1 MNKDDLKRLA
11 DQRRFIPGI
20 YNYCDR
26 WCERCP
32 FTSRCMNFAMT
43 DEQFDDPA
51 DRDLM
56 NETFWHKLTELLQNT
71 RELLEETAGQ
81 LGIDLDALDVEEV
94 AEEERIREKVVR
106 NHACCRSAKSYS
118 EMVENWFDSFEKTES
133 ADFDFREASNS
144 AVVDEI
150 ETSTDLAD
158 AFEVIRWYQHLI
170 YVKLMRAVHG
180 MLDDTLEDLDEF
192 PNDSDG
198 SAKVA
203 LISLDRSMAAWGQVR
218 NHFLLREEAIL
229 AILVHLDRLR
239 RRVETLFPNARSFI
253 RPGFDEVELNS

>member
-11 DQRRFIPGI
+11 AERRFIPGI

-56 NETFWHKLTELLQNT
+56 NETFWHKLTDLLQNT

-81 LGIDLDALDVEEV
+81 LGIDLDTLDVEEV
-94 AEEERIREKVVR
+94 TEEERVREKMVR
-106 NHACCRSAKSYS
+106 NHACCRAAKSYS
-118 EMVENWFDSFEKTES
+118 EMAEDWLDSLENTEL
-133 ADFDFREASNS
+133 
-144 AVVDEI
+144 
-150 ETSTDLAD
+150 TDLDFQESTNSPDLNGLETATDLDD

-180 MLDDTLEDLDEF
+180 RLEDTPEDLDEF

-203 LISLDRSMAAWGQVR
+203 LIALDRSMAAWGEVR
-218 NHFLLREEAIL
+218 NHFLLREESIL
-229 AILVHLDRLR
+229 TILVHLDRLR
-239 RRVETLFPNARSFI
+239 RRVESIFPNARSFI

>member
-1 MNKDDLKRLA
+1 
-11 DQRRFIPGI
+11 
-20 YNYCDR
+20 
-26 WCERCP
+26 
-32 FTSRCMNFAMT
+32 MNFAMT

-118 EMVENWFDSFEKTES
+118 EMVENWFDSFENTES
-133 ADFDFREASNS
+133 ADFDFREPSNS

-239 RRVETLFPNARSFI
+239 RRVEILFPNARSFI